1 MTDDRTRDWFPP
13 AEASSPLA
21 QNPMKAAQRAMRPP
35 LPKRFYE
42 TAAVEER
49 DGAHHLLLDGRA
61 ARTPARNPLA
71 VPTRALAEA
80 LAAEWQGQG
89 AEIDPAAMPLTR
101 IVNSAIDGVARERAA
116 VIADMAK
123 YAGSDLV
130 CYRAGEPETLVAEQ
144 ARAWD
149 PVLAWAR
156 EELGARFVL
165 SEGVMHV
172 AQPEAA
178 VAAVRARL
186 ETVGSPLRLAA
197 LHVMT
202 TITGSVLI
210 ALAQAAGVLEAGQ
223 AFAAAHVDE
232 RHQESRWGEDEE
244 ALRRRAAREAEF
256 LAAARVY
263 ALAG

>member
-13 AEASSPLA
+13 AEASSPMA
-21 QNPMKAAQRAMRPP
+21 ANPMKAAQNAMRPA
-35 LPKRFYE
+35 LPKRFYK
-42 TAAVEER
+42 AASVEER
-49 DGAHHLLLDGRA
+49 DGAFQLLLDGRPA
-61 ARTPARNPLA
+61 KTPARNLIA
-71 VPTRALAEA
+71 VPARALAEA

-89 AEIDPAAMPLTR
+89 TAIDPAATPLTR
-101 IVNSAIDGVARERAA
+101 IVNSAIDGVADAQGA
-116 VIADMAK
+116 VIADLAK

-130 CYRAGEPETLVAEQ
+130 CYRAGEPEKLVAEQ

-156 EELGARFVL
+156 EALGARFVL

-172 AQPEAA
+172 VQPEAA

-186 ETVGSPLRLAA
+186 EAIDSPFRLAA

-202 TITGSVLI
+202 TLTGSVLT
-210 ALAQAAGVLEAGQ
+210 ALAHAAGALDAAEAW
-223 AFAAAHVDE
+223 AAAHVDE

-244 ALRRRAAREAEF
+244 ALARRAAREADF